1 MPLPSP
7 RRRGWLAWRSRPPR
21 AAWPPGLQ
29 RLTWQSW
36 RSRAQGGF
44 CGALRLAPGRSPGG
58 HMLSARGH
66 VGSPGAEVSP
76 LPGVGGPYA
85 QVSLAHLVQD
95 SRFPGC
101 LHLQLRFTPPRD
113 GLRPQRAGFSQHC
126 SKSIQTPLT
135 TLSHHIAP
143 RDPLATSS
151 CCAPGLMPLGAW
163 LPNPGPSLP
172 ALGPPAWRWGAVLH
186 PHV

>member
-1 MPLPSP
+1 MP
-7 RRRGWLAWRSRPPR
+7 GEAG
-21 AAWPPGLQ
+21 PPGL
-29 RLTWQSW
+29 
-36 RSRAQGGF
+36 
-44 CGALRLAPGRSPGG
+44 PGRQGFNGLP
-58 HMLSARGH
+58 
-66 VGSPGAEVSP
+66 GSPGIPGLKVGSVGFCASLLEDLQAGTCSVLEVMWAALVLRCP
-76 LPGVGGPYA
+76 LCLGWGEPYA